1 MSYFLAVAVIDK
13 ASYSSYLQTA
23 LTVVGIG
30 GFLAATILGS
40 IGWYNSK
47 RPAGWEDSQ
56 TPGWVPDI
64 KEKTKNEVESK
75 KSV

>member
-1 MSYFLAVAVIDK
+1 MEFLLAVLDK
-13 ASYSSYLQTA
+13 ASYDSYLKIA

-47 RPAGWEDSQ
+47 RPAGWEASD
-56 TPGWVPDI
+56 TPDWVPKVGEDP
-64 KEKTKNEVESK
+64 K
-75 KSV
+75 K

>member
-1 MSYFLAVAVIDK
+1 MNYFLAIIDK
-13 ASYSSYLQTA
+13 ADYSSYLQTA
-23 LTVVGIG
+23 LIFVGIG

-56 TPGWVPDI
+56 TPGWVPDM
-64 KEKTKNEVESK
+64 KEKTKSEAKSKES
-75 KSV
+75 V

>member
-1 MSYFLAVAVIDK
+1 MSYFLAVIDK
-13 ASYSSYLQTA
+13 ANYNSYLQTA
-23 LTVVGIG
+23 LTFVGIG

-56 TPGWVPDI
+56 TPDWVPDI
-64 KEKTKNEVESK
+64 KEKTQNGVKPKES
-75 KSV
+75 V